1 MRSHPQKAAGYG
13 DCSGWHRKAEE
24 FSWELF
30 LGGWGKL
37 GHRFRIHL
45 CFPGDSSVLG
55 EGINLLAPLE
65 GKWLG
70 LAEWLDC
77 VTLRTLL
84 HLSEPQLTDGTGE
97 GSIQTV
103 GTDTASHSCAHG
115 SCPSRTQQEHLP
127 TRSTISANLPAAR
140 AQSLKCPETHPPPLL
155 LLGK

>member
-1 MRSHPQKAAGYG
+1 MHSHPQKAAVYG

-84 HLSEPQLTDGTGE
+84 HLSEPQLTDGTAE

-103 GTDTASHSCAHG
+103 GTDTVSHSCAHG
-115 SCPSRTQQEHLP
+115 SCPSRTQQ
-127 TRSTISANLPAAR
+127 
-140 AQSLKCPETHPPPLL
+140 
-155 LLGK
+155 